1 MSHNPLADLL
11 ILVSLIDI
19 CHNRRQVSALIK
31 RIKAS
36 TFIIDNEIASNLES
50 LPRQDKDMQIRKN
63 KNSLVHALALMAL
76 AASLTSCAMTNS
88 VVGDHLGAAQKF
100 AQNATSIEKE
110 AHREAGILNHL
121 EAANKYSS
129 AADDHIR
136 AGKEYSLLGNPV
148 QAQKQYELASED
160 FQTASQESLLA
171 SGENPKQ

>member
-1 MSHNPLADLL
+1 MQPSIKKSPIARSFALL
-11 ILVSLIDI
+11 SL
-19 CHNRRQVSALIK
+19 L
-31 RIKAS
+31 
-36 TFIIDNEIASNLES
+36 
-50 LPRQDKDMQIRKN
+50 LP
-63 KNSLVHALALMAL
+63 
-76 AASLTSCAMTNS
+76 LTSCAMTNS

-100 AQNATSIEKE
+100 AQDATSTEKS

-129 AADDHIR
+129 AADAHIR

-171 SGENPKQ
+171 SGESPKQ